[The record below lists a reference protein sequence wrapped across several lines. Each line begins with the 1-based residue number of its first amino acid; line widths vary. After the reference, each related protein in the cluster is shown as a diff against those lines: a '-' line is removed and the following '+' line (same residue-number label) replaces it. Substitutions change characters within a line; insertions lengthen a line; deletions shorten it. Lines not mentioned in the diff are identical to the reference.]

1 MRPKQK
7 GTGVAH
13 KFLAVTETD
22 FPGGDV
28 DLYIEAVAA
37 EVMLVGEMSAD
48 QLSVWREEEKIAF
61 ISGGRTGK
69 GGRGRKSGGRK
80 QKVNQSYF
88 FS

>member
-69 GGRGRKSGGRK
+69 GGGVGRVGAGNRK
-80 QKVNQSYF
+80 
-88 FS
+88 